1 MEFLAL
7 DTETNGRGGDLCE
20 LTEVGCVLVGG
31 GELHEEWSSLV
42 GVGRPLSRGIQRFTG
57 ITQAMVDDAPPPG
70 EVLPVIAERLRRRVL
85 VAHNASFDRR
95 VLRQAFE
102 RANIEWPDP
111 PVLCTMAMGRRFA
124 PLARQRGLRLLA
136 ESLGI
141 EVAEAHRA
149 LPDAL
154 TCARIFCAL
163 FPKLCANAASLADA
177 LRLLGPRRRPSSRG
191 HPKIPRERRPDLS
204 QLPDDPGVYVF
215 RNEAGQP
222 LYVGKSVAVK
232 SRARAHFCQPGEWT
246 GNAEVVDYIPT
257 NSELG
262 ALILENRLIKQWK
275 PAGNRALKRTDR
287 FAYLVCRLD
296 IPFPVLEVA
305 PEPAA
310 GRAVNIGPVR
320 GRSACQELADQ
331 LTSLF
336 QLRHCGRKLVIR
348 DHPSLYGQMDR
359 CVSPCLGDLDPNAYR
374 RRLDEA
380 LGLFD
385 GADGPERLLARF
397 DQEIERAAAEQ
408 RYERAAVMRDRR
420 ERIAEL
426 LSRLGGL
433 VRAVHSGS
441 RAVLAK
447 HPVKPAWDLFWVV
460 GGRVADWGAL
470 DEQCPQLAAVSERLA
485 SAPPNPLVVA
495 PDEVHEVR
503 IVSSWLAG
511 DEAWECELEP
521 GTDVAAWV
529 EQVAGVKPAE
539 AGERPFHRAIG
550 RQNGRSADDEA
561 VDADRQFVARL

>member
-42 GVGRPLSRGIQRFTG
+42 RVERPLSRGIQRFTG
-57 ITQAMVDDAPPPG
+57 ITQAMVDDAPPPE
-70 EVLPVIAERLRRRVL
+70 EVLPRVADMLRRRVL

-95 VLRQAFE
+95 VLKQAFE
-102 RANIEWPDP
+102 QADIEWPDP
-111 PVLCTMAMGRRFA
+111 PVLCTVAMGRRFA
-124 PLARQRGLRLLA
+124 PLARQRKLALLA

-141 EVAEAHRA
+141 EVDETHRA

-163 FPKLCANAASLADA
+163 FPKLCANAASLGDA
-177 LRLLGPRRRPSSRG
+177 LRLLGPRRRATGRG
-191 HPKIPRERRPDLS
+191 TQPKIPREQRPDLS
-204 QLPDDPGVYVF
+204 KLPDDPGVYVF

-246 GNAEVVDYIPT
+246 GQAEVVDYIPT

-262 ALILENRLIKQWK
+262 ALVLENRLIKRWK
-275 PAGNRALKRTDR
+275 PPGNRALKRTDR
-287 FAYLVCRLD
+287 WAYLVCRLD
-296 IPFPVLEVA
+296 ISFPVLEVA
-305 PEPAA
+305 SEPAA

-320 GRSACQELADQ
+320 GRPACQELADQ
-331 LTSLF
+331 LNSLF
-336 QLRHCGRKLVIR
+336 RLRHCGRRLVVR
-348 DHPSLYGQMDR
+348 EHPSLYGQMGR

-374 RRLDEA
+374 RKLDEA

-385 GADGPERLLARF
+385 GPDGPERLLAKL
-397 DQEIERAAAEQ
+397 DEEMEHASAEQ
-408 RYERAAVMRDRR
+408 HYERAAVLRDRR

-426 LSRLGGL
+426 LRRLGGL
-433 VRAVHSGS
+433 VRAVHSAR

-447 HPVKPAWDLFWVV
+447 HPVKPEWDLFWVA
-460 GGRVADWGAL
+460 GGRVVEWGAL
-470 DEQCPQLAAVSERLA
+470 GEQRPQLPALTERLA
-485 SAPPNPLVVA
+485 TESRKAPVVA

-511 DEAWECELEP
+511 DEAWEYEIEP
-521 GTDVAAWV
+521 GADVSGWI
-529 EQVAGVKPAE
+529 EQV
-539 AGERPFHRAIG
+539 
-550 RQNGRSADDEA
+550 
-561 VDADRQFVARL
+561 VAC

>member
-1 MEFLAL
+1 MRTLADMEYLAL

-20 LTEVGCVLVGG
+20 LTEVGWVLVGG
-31 GELHEEWSSLV
+31 GELHDQWSSLV
-42 GVGRPLSRGIQRFTG
+42 RVERPLSRGIERFTG
-57 ITQAMVDDAPPPG
+57 ITQAMVDDAPPPA
-70 EVLPVIAERLRRRVL
+70 EVLPLVAEQLRRRVL

-95 VLRQAFE
+95 VLKQAFE
-102 RANIEWPDP
+102 RAELPWPDP
-111 PVLCTMAMGRRFA
+111 PVLCTVAMGRRFA
-124 PLARQRGLRLLA
+124 PLARQRKLALLA

-141 EVAEAHRA
+141 EIDETHRA

-177 LRLLGPRRRPSSRG
+177 LRLLGPRRRRVQERG
-191 HPKIPRERRPDLS
+191 TSPGLARIPREQRPDLS
-204 QLPDDPGVYVF
+204 KLPDDPGVYVF

-246 GNAEVVDYIPT
+246 GQAEVVDYIPT

-275 PAGNRALKRTDR
+275 PTGNRALKRTDR
-287 FAYLVCRLD
+287 WAYLVCRLD
-296 IPFPVLEVA
+296 IPYPVLEVA

-310 GRAVNIGPVR
+310 GRAVNIGPVK
-320 GRSACQELADQ
+320 GKAACQELADQ

-336 QLRHCGRKLVIR
+336 GLRHCGRKLVIR
-348 DHPSLYGQMDR
+348 EHPSLYGQMGR

-397 DQEIERAAAEQ
+397 DEEMARASSELH
-408 RYERAAVMRDRR
+408 YERAAVMRDRR
-420 ERIAEL
+420 ERIGEL
-426 LSRLGGL
+426 LQRLGGL

-447 HPVKPAWDLFWVV
+447 HPVKPEWDLFWIS
-460 GGRVADWGAL
+460 GGRVVDWGPLKDQLPAL
-470 DEQCPQLAAVSERLA
+470 DADAERLAAVRH
-485 SAPPNPLVVA
+485 PPVVR

-511 DEAWECELEP
+511 DETWECEIEP
-521 GTDVAAWV
+521 AADVADWV
-529 EQVAGVKPAE
+529 EQVTGVALG
-539 AGERPFHRAIG
+539 A
-550 RQNGRSADDEA
+550 NDEA
-561 VDADRQFVARL
+561 PAHPERQLVTHP

>member
-7 DTETNGRGGDLCE
+7 DTETNGRAGDLCE

-31 GELHEEWSSLV
+31 GELHDQWSSLV
-42 GVGRPLSRGIQRFTG
+42 RVERPLSRGIQRFTG
-57 ITQAMVDDAPPPG
+57 ISQAMVDDAPPPA
-70 EVLPVIAERLRRRVL
+70 EVLPVVAARLRRRVL

-95 VLRQAFE
+95 VLKQAFE
-102 RANIEWPDP
+102 RTGIEWPDP
-111 PVLCTMAMGRRFA
+111 PVLCTVAMGRRFA
-124 PLARQRGLRLLA
+124 PLARQRKLALLA

-141 EVAEAHRA
+141 AVDETHRA

-154 TCARIFCAL
+154 TCAQIFCAL

-177 LRLLGPRRRPSSRG
+177 LRLLGPRRRTVRHVPAA
-191 HPKIPRERRPDLS
+191 KIPREQRPDLS
-204 QLPDDPGVYVF
+204 KLPDDPGVYVF

-246 GNAEVVDYIPT
+246 GQAEVVDYIPT

-262 ALILENRLIKQWK
+262 ALVLENRLIKRWK
-275 PAGNRALKRTDR
+275 PTGNRALKRTDR
-287 FAYLVCRLD
+287 WAYLVCRLD
-296 IPFPVLEVA
+296 ISYPVLEVA
-305 PEPAA
+305 SEPAA
-310 GRAVNIGPVR
+310 GRAVNIGPVK
-320 GRSACQELADQ
+320 GRAACQELADQ

-336 QLRHCGRKLVIR
+336 QLRHCGRKLAIR
-348 DHPSLYGQMDR
+348 EHPSLYGQMGR

-380 LGLFD
+380 LGLFG

-397 DQEIERAAAEQ
+397 DEAMEGASAEQ
-408 RYERAAVMRDRR
+408 HYERAAVMRDRR
-420 ERIAEL
+420 DRIAEL

-433 VRAVHSGS
+433 LRAVHAGS

-447 HPVKPAWDLFWVV
+447 HPIKPEWDLFWVA
-460 GGRVADWGAL
+460 GGRVVDWGPL
-470 DEQCPQLAAVSERLA
+470 DDQLPGLAPSVKRLA
-485 SAPPNPLVVA
+485 EPGGNAPIIA

-511 DEAWECELEP
+511 DEAWECEI
-521 GTDVAAWV
+521 GDAADVAAWI
-529 EQVAGVKPAE
+529 EQVTGACM
-539 AGERPFHRAIG
+539 
-550 RQNGRSADDEA
+550 DA
-561 VDADRQFVARL
+561 VAA

>member
-7 DTETNGRGGDLCE
+7 DTETNGRAGDLCE
-20 LTEVGCVLVGG
+20 LTEVGCVLIGG

-42 GVGRPLSRGIQRFTG
+42 RVERPLSRGIQRFTG
-57 ITQAMVDDAPPPG
+57 ITQAMVDDAPAPD

-95 VLRQAFE
+95 VLKQAFE
-102 RANIEWPDP
+102 RAGIAWPDP

-124 PLARQRGLRLLA
+124 PLARQRRLSLLA

-141 EVAEAHRA
+141 EVGETHRA

-163 FPKLCANAASLADA
+163 FPKLCANAGSLADA

-191 HPKIPRERRPDLS
+191 AHPKIPRERRPDLS

-232 SRARAHFCQPGEWT
+232 SRARAHFCQPGDWT
-246 GNAEVVDYIPT
+246 GQAEVVDYIPT

-262 ALILENRLIKQWK
+262 ALILENRLIKRWK
-275 PAGNRALKRTDR
+275 PTGNRALKRTDR
-287 FAYLVCRLD
+287 WAYLVCRLD

-320 GRSACQELADQ
+320 GRAACQELADQ

-397 DQEIERAAAEQ
+397 DEEMEHAAAAQ

-420 ERIAEL
+420 N
-426 LSRLGGL
+426 
-433 VRAVHSGS
+433 GS
-441 RAVLAK
+441 RSYSAGSAASCA
-447 HPVKPAWDLFWVV
+447 PSTPARGPCWRNTL
-460 GGRVADWGAL
+460 
-470 DEQCPQLAAVSERLA
+470 
-485 SAPPNPLVVA
+485 
-495 PDEVHEVR
+495 
-503 IVSSWLAG
+503 SSRRGISSRWLAG
-511 DEAWECELEP
+511 AWQTGARSTTGSRRSGPRPSGWLAPARARPSSPPTRCTRSGSCLRGSPATRHGNAISSRARTSPP
-521 GTDVAAWV
+521 GSS
-529 EQVAGVKPAE
+529 
-539 AGERPFHRAIG
+539 
-550 RQNGRSADDEA
+550 RS
-561 VDADRQFVARL
+561 